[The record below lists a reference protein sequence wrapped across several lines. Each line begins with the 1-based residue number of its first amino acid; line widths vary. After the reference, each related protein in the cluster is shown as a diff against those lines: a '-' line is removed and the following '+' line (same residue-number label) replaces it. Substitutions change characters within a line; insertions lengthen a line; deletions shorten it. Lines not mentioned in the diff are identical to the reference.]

1 MQSQVEDLPDSFYDL
16 TVNDLKLVLRDLR
29 KIATGDEDAP
39 LLTEKLREIENNN
52 TMLRKISQYKNCAI
66 RIQFPDRHV
75 LQGMF
80 KPIDKI
86 SDVLEF
92 TKKFLTQPDQSCY
105 LCKYLC
111 ELKQQINLIDLFTVT
126 IPPKTILDLDKTLL
140 ELDFV
145 PNALVHFSLEDETLS
160 DTKVIRD
167 EFLKQLTCPEAA
179 IYAANKFR

>member
-52 TMLRKISQYKNCAI
+52 TMLRKIAQYKNCAI

-80 KPIDKI
+80 KPIDTI

-92 TKKFLTQPDQSCY
+92 TKKFLTQPEQSCY

-111 ELKQQINLIDLFTVT
+111 ELQEQIN
-126 IPPKTILDLDKTLL
+126 
-140 ELDFV
+140 
-145 PNALVHFSLEDETLS
+145 
-160 DTKVIRD
+160 
-167 EFLKQLTCPEAA
+167 
-179 IYAANKFR
+179 